1 MTSVNISAAAAA
13 KQILGFY
20 DTIPAM
26 DPKAFAAG
34 LVEILSIYPWQV
46 LERAVSPSRGLAA
59 LVQYPN
65 LAKFKKLLDEWAEE
79 FYTEQ
84 DRIARANR
92 RRLPEP
98 PRDPQAEH
106 RISEGFAKLKV
117 QLERGIGPSTLT
129 DN

>member
-1 MTSVNISAAAAA
+1 
-13 KQILGFY
+13 
-20 DTIPAM
+20 
-26 DPKAFAAG
+26 
-34 LVEILSIYPWQV
+34 
-46 LERAVSPSRGLAA
+46 LAA